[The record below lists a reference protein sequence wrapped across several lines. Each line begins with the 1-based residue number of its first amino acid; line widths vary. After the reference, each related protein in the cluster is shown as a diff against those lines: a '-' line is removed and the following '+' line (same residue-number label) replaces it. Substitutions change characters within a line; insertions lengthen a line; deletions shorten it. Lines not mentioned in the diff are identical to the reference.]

1 MFTKSLEMGESS
13 RVSVAH
19 ANICSVKVDGGLEVM
34 SLRDFIH
41 HFHEELGEYYDEDFG
56 SGTGIKDSDY
66 GSTLI
71 FCLVDTRKTRD
82 GGFSEFIP
90 SHIKKKIKKAG
101 KWRRDKLKHQWSY
114 VNPLNRI
121 LGYIV
126 VKDLTNIH
134 HTSKTLSLSCICSTT
149 YTERRGVGGELMRV
163 VQRYGEDAGYEDI
176 ILEVANEFSAQ
187 GMSDEFWEKKEG
199 SYEDEEEDSEEE
211 DSEEEDSEE
220 EDSEEEDSEEKWY
233 PDECALEVLSYELWR
248 KCMRKNERGIP
259 YYNLEQEYIE
269 ECLREYLMEE
279 TTSEDPEELW
289 EGNGLR
295 EVNEDEPNENDYGGF
310 WYLKG
315 KRSQVGLMKFYEKW
329 GYKEDPDV
337 HINWGCY
344 EEIPFPTMRLR
355 LV

>member
-1 MFTKSLEMGESS
+1 MGESP

-19 ANICSVKVDGGLEVM
+19 ANICSLKVGDGLEVM

-41 HFHEELGEYYDEDFG
+41 YFHEELGEYYDEDFG

-71 FCLVDTRKTRD
+71 FCLVDTRKTRG

-101 KWRRDKLKHQWSY
+101 KWRRDKLKYQWSY
-114 VNPLNRI
+114 VNPLKRI

-149 YTERRGVGGELMRV
+149 YTERRGIGGELMRV

-187 GMSDEFWEKKEG
+187 GMSDEFWEEKEG
-199 SYEDEEEDSEEE
+199 NYEDGEEDSEEE
-211 DSEEEDSEE
+211 DSEEEDW
-220 EDSEEEDSEEKWY
+220 DEKWY

-259 YYNLEQEYIE
+259 YYNL
-269 ECLREYLMEE
+269 
-279 TTSEDPEELW
+279 
-289 EGNGLR
+289 
-295 EVNEDEPNENDYGGF
+295 
-310 WYLKG
+310 
-315 KRSQVGLMKFYEKW
+315 
-329 GYKEDPDV
+329 
-337 HINWGCY
+337 
-344 EEIPFPTMRLR
+344 
-355 LV
+355 